1 VKYRHDRNSLPIN
14 DQHRSLWTPL
24 LIPIPTRM
32 IIRVNLSCCV
42 LFLLLRDML
51 QIPEVRFYASPWI
64 NTCPLCKLP
73 RYRFCSLY
81 SFLCSG
87 IPVIKSP
94 CVWPDDDGY
103 RNTERAREYL
113 SIVRGANPNL
123 ELSTLLDILF
133 HEPVS
138 RRNCHPFTDDV

>member
-1 VKYRHDRNSLPIN
+1 MTGTLS
-14 DQHRSLWTPL
+14 DQWSTSEPWTPIL
-24 LIPIPTRM
+24 TPIPTRM
-32 IIRVNLSCCV
+32 NIRVNLQLPCAIPVASRYV
-42 LFLLLRDML
+42 TKYPRWDFLHPRG
-51 QIPEVRFYASPWI
+51 ST
-64 NTCPLCKLP
+64 TCPLCKLP
-73 RYRFCSLY
+73 RYRFCSLF
-81 SFLCSG
+81 SFPCSG

-123 ELSTLLDILF
+123 ELSTLLHILF